1 MRLLKRGFLTG
12 GKAAGGLM
20 AIIRGM
26 GEGGEGDGRK
36 IGGRGGFHR
45 RRRVREEERKGEIS
59 YVMKS
64 NRRRKSNIS
73 FPLPRHIDP
82 GGIPSTNAR
91 RRQRQGLSI
100 PSAATGFVQ
109 GRNIPNETHQ

>member
-36 IGGRGGFHR
+36 IGGRG
-45 RRRVREEERKGEIS
+45 E
-59 YVMKS
+59 
-64 NRRRKSNIS
+64 
-73 FPLPRHIDP
+73 
-82 GGIPSTNAR
+82 GGVS
-91 RRQRQGLSI
+91 
-100 PSAATGFVQ
+100 
-109 GRNIPNETHQ
+109 